1 MEQPLKV
8 MRVLVSLGR
17 GGMEKVI
24 VDEIKRFDREKVS
37 LSVCCVGRKGEY
49 ARELEEDGIK
59 VYLCTKETGGNRIPL
74 PLKLAR
80 LFRDENVDIVH
91 SYSGVYRDAALGALF
106 SRVPA
111 ILHTDQ
117 GKFYPDRRWSRLN
130 HWLFSH
136 FRDKVIAVSNEL
148 RDFLVN
154 EVNISPKKV
163 MTIYNAVD
171 VKDHAIKIDVQEKKR
186 QLNISPEEKVIGIV
200 ARLVPVKDHRTLF
213 AAFKKVRQ
221 ACPKTKLL
229 IVGEGPL
236 DEDLRR
242 YASELGETENI
253 LFLGK
258 RDDVRELL
266 HIMDVVCLAS
276 LSEGLSLTL
285 LEAMASARPAVAT
298 NVGGNP
304 ELVLDGL
311 TGLLVP
317 PRDPERMAEA
327 IVALLRDDGR
337 RRSMGEAG
345 RKRVEEKFNIQNCV
359 KEYEELYFNLAR
371 QKGVI
376 R

>member
-1 MEQPLKV
+1 
-8 MRVLVSLGR
+8 
-17 GGMEKVI
+17 
-24 VDEIKRFDREKVS
+24 
-37 LSVCCVGRKGEY
+37 
-49 ARELEEDGIK
+49 
-59 VYLCTKETGGNRIPL
+59 
-74 PLKLAR
+74 
-80 LFRDENVDIVH
+80 
-91 SYSGVYRDAALGALF
+91 
-106 SRVPA
+106 
-111 ILHTDQ
+111 
-117 GKFYPDRRWSRLN
+117 
-130 HWLFSH
+130 
-136 FRDKVIAVSNEL
+136 
-148 RDFLVN
+148 
-154 EVNISPKKV
+154 

-186 QLNISPEEKVIGIV
+186 QLNISPDEKVIGIV
-200 ARLVPVKDHRTLF
+200 ARLVPVKNHRTLF

-221 ACPKTKLL
+221 ACPKTRLL

-242 YASELGETENI
+242 FAAELGETENI

-345 RKRVEEKFNIQNCV
+345 RRRVEEKFNIQNCV
-359 KEYEELYFNLAR
+359 KEYEELYFTLAR